1 MDRAVPAHH
10 HQGAHALFQR
20 VPNRL
25 CEPGVTVRT
34 QQQDLRPGR
43 AEACGRFLPGVART
57 AKGCASVHGDGDQP
71 ARNYASGR
79 EPSRYARSLSS
90 QPVKL
95 GLPGARERL
104 GIFNAGTLD
113 EKDLCLTQGSSS
125 HYQVLGIPVTATE
138 KDIKVA
144 YRKAARLAHPDH
156 GGDPAAFRRVTLAYE
171 TLIDAKRRAD
181 YDRSYGSTYSSP
193 AGEEGAHFDAPAA
206 GSRASANVRRPNT
219 PRNTAADPPVY
230 VPPFEQFGDG
240 TAVPLI
246 PAGVARQQV
255 HGMPRK
261 RGIFGAEARI
271 QREMRT
277 VQLITRQILTTI
289 PAARLVNGLQ
299 SPADDSHIDHAVLAG
314 YRLAIIGSMLL
325 PPGAYA
331 WNGSTLTHGN
341 RSVAPPQ
348 LGHVVRRMQDIFPEL
363 NVTGWIV
370 IHSTDGNLHQP
381 VIDRH
386 RRAPGGQGSGY
397 GENSG
402 FVEVVNAAGLARGLK
417 QFLGS
422 GPAPNTVNVPVL
434 ARLLRGM
441 H

>member
-1 MDRAVPAHH
+1 M
-10 HQGAHALFQR
+10 
-20 VPNRL
+20 
-25 CEPGVTVRT
+25 
-34 QQQDLRPGR
+34 
-43 AEACGRFLPGVART
+43 AE
-57 AKGCASVHGDGDQP
+57 
-71 ARNYASGR
+71 
-79 EPSRYARSLSS
+79 
-90 QPVKL
+90 
-95 GLPGARERL
+95 
-104 GIFNAGTLD
+104 
-113 EKDLCLTQGSSS
+113 GSSS
-125 HYQVLGIPVTATE
+125 HYQVLRIPVTATE

-181 YDRSYGSTYSSP
+181 YDRSYGSASGGAYSTP
-193 AGEEGAHFDAPAA
+193 ADDGAHFDAPAA

-219 PRNTAADPPVY
+219 PRNTAADAPVY
-230 VPPFEQFGDG
+230 VPPFEQFDDG
-240 TAVPLI
+240 AAVPLI
-246 PAGVARQQV
+246 PADVARHQV

-277 VQLITRQILTTI
+277 VQLISRQILTAI
-289 PAARLVNGLQ
+289 PAARLINGLQ
-299 SPADDSHIDHAVLAG
+299 SPADNSHIDHALLAG

-331 WNGSTLTHGN
+331 WNGSTLTHGG

-363 NVTGWIV
+363 NVTGWV
-370 IHSTDGNLHQP
+370 VVHSTDGNLHQP

-386 RRAPGGQGSGY
+386 RRSGGPGRESGEGSGL
-397 GENSG
+397 
-402 FVEVVNAAGLARGLK
+402 VEVVNAAGLARGLK
-417 QFLGS
+417 QFLSS

>member
-1 MDRAVPAHH
+1 M
-10 HQGAHALFQR
+10 
-20 VPNRL
+20 
-25 CEPGVTVRT
+25 
-34 QQQDLRPGR
+34 
-43 AEACGRFLPGVART
+43 
-57 AKGCASVHGDGDQP
+57 
-71 ARNYASGR
+71 
-79 EPSRYARSLSS
+79 
-90 QPVKL
+90 
-95 GLPGARERL
+95 
-104 GIFNAGTLD
+104 
-113 EKDLCLTQGSSS
+113 TQGSSS
-125 HYQVLGIPVTATE
+125 HYQILRIPVTATE
-138 KDIKVA
+138 KEIKVA

-171 TLIDAKRRAD
+171 TLIDARRRAD
-181 YDRSYGSTYSSP
+181 YDRSYGSATGAYATP
-193 AGEEGAHFDAPAA
+193 AGDEGAHFDAPAA

-219 PRNTAADPPVY
+219 PRSTAGDAPIY
-230 VPPFEQFGDG
+230 VPPFEQFGTG

-246 PAGVARQQV
+246 PADVARQQV

-277 VQLITRQILTTI
+277 VQLISRQILTAI
-289 PAARLVNGLQ
+289 PAARLINGLQ
-299 SPADDSHIDHAVLAG
+299 SPADNSHIDHALLSG

-331 WNGSTLTHGN
+331 WNGSALTHGG

-348 LGHVVRRMQDIFPEL
+348 LAHVVRRMQDIFPEL

-370 IHSTDGNLHQP
+370 VHSTDGNLHQP

-386 RRAPGGQGSGY
+386 RRLPGGQGRGY
-397 GENSG
+397 EENSG
-402 FVEVVNAAGLARGLK
+402 LVEVVNAAGLVRGLK
-417 QFLGS
+417 QFLSS

>member
-1 MDRAVPAHH
+1 
-10 HQGAHALFQR
+10 LF
-20 VPNRL
+20 L
-25 CEPGVTVRT
+25 
-34 QQQDLRPGR
+34 
-43 AEACGRFLPGVART
+43 
-57 AKGCASVHGDGDQP
+57 
-71 ARNYASGR
+71 
-79 EPSRYARSLSS
+79 

-95 GLPGARERL
+95 GLPDAHARS
-104 GIFNAGTLD
+104 GVPNAGTID

-171 TLIDAKRRAD
+171 ILIDAKRRAD
-181 YDRSYGSTYSSP
+181 YDRSYGSAYSSP
-193 AGEEGAHFDAPAA
+193 AGDEGAHFDAPAA

-230 VPPFEQFGDG
+230 VPPFEQFGGG

-277 VQLITRQILTTI
+277 VQLISRQILTTI

-299 SPADDSHIDHAVLAG
+299 SPADNSHIDHAVLAG

-331 WNGSTLTHGN
+331 WNGSTLTHGG

-348 LGHVVRRMQDIFPEL
+348 LAHVVRRMQDIFPEL

-370 IHSTDGNLHQP
+370 VHSTDGNLHQP

-397 GENSG
+397 GEGSG
-402 FVEVVNAAGLARGLK
+402 LVEVVNAAGLARGLK
-417 QFLGS
+417 LFLGS